1 MFDKVVFPQASILL
15 EQARAEKREAY
26 KREHIITRSYNT
38 YSLTLYWTFLADKLH
53 ECKSIIDMGVA
64 KRGQGRASPPPH
76 VKVQI
81 EVGGDLSKRTPPHKS
96 CRKLGIQ
103 FFS

>member
-38 YSLTLYWTFLADKLH
+38 YSLTLY
-53 ECKSIIDMGVA
+53 
-64 KRGQGRASPPPH
+64 
-76 VKVQI
+76 
-81 EVGGDLSKRTPPHKS
+81 
-96 CRKLGIQ
+96 
-103 FFS
+103 